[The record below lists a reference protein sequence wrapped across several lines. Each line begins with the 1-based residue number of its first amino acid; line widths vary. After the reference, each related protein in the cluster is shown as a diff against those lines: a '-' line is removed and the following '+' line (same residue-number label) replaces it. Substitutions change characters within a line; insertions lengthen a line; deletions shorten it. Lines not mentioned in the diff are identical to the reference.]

1 MQEHIPQQIKFSDVE
16 LIQIN
21 EELNRFFDC
30 NIIEKVHQTDKNE
43 FISNIFTR
51 PKKDGK
57 IRVILNLRQFN
68 EKFMEHIHFK
78 METLKAAADAM
89 RPDCFFGS
97 VDLSEAFYS
106 VPIRVQDR
114 KYFRFIFDDQKYQ
127 FTCLVMGLATSPR
140 VFTKI
145 LKPIF
150 ASLRTQG
157 FISTAYIDD
166 SCLQGSTFEECQRN
180 IWSTVKLMDSLG
192 FTVHLEKSVLIPTKR
207 ITFLGFLLCSET
219 MTVRLTQERV
229 KELLDCCS
237 TILGKSKCP
246 IRQFAKMIGIMVAA
260 EPGVEYAPLYY
271 KPLEKV
277 KDFNLRKNKGH
288 FDRLMRISRDVGIV
302 IKWWLTNL
310 PSSFKPIMRKAPELS
325 LYTDASMEGWGAFN
339 KTSGIKTGGRWSV
352 KEQGA
357 HINIL
362 ELKACQLALL
372 TFCKD
377 LCNVHVRIFMDNTT
391 SCAYINKFGGKNG
404 RTWWNCSWNLV
415 VVHRQRHS
423 FKCSASSRK
432 NEPRGR

>member
-1 MQEHIPQQIKFSDVE
+1 MKSILKESTSSATQLFGDKLKDEMKVLNEKAISLTHDNTATRHLLGLHTSLFYRSGGPPPPIPRTTTRLPIQPDLQRSGETLIQAKSNIQKGTRVEGKLQEKLKVSTESLTLVNTKDNFIAGKTASHFNEWVKLTNDRWILNTICGYSVELCDIPMQEHISQQIKFSDVE

-21 EELNRFFDC
+21 EELNRFLDC

-78 METLKAAADAM
+78 METLKAAVDAM

-166 SCLQGSTFEECQRN
+166 NCLQGSTFEECQRN

-246 IRQFAKMIGIMVAA
+246 IRQFAKMIGKMVAA
-260 EPGVEYAPLYY
+260 EPGVEYAP
-271 KPLEKV
+271 
-277 KDFNLRKNKGH
+277 
-288 FDRLMRISRDVGIV
+288 
-302 IKWWLTNL
+302 T
-310 PSSFKPIMRKAPELS
+310 
-325 LYTDASMEGWGAFN
+325 
-339 KTSGIKTGGRWSV
+339 
-352 KEQGA
+352 
-357 HINIL
+357 
-362 ELKACQLALL
+362 LL
-372 TFCKD
+372 Q
-377 LCNVHVRIFMDNTT
+377 TT
-391 SCAYINKFGGKNG
+391 
-404 RTWWNCSWNLV
+404 
-415 VVHRQRHS
+415 
-423 FKCSASSRK
+423 
-432 NEPRGR
+432 